1 MNLKSLKI
9 VADENI
15 PAAELLF
22 SGFGEVVRR
31 PGRQLSA
38 TDVADADLLL
48 VRSITPVNEALLAG
62 SKVRFVGT
70 ATIGTDHIDQRYLQE
85 KGISFAS
92 APGCNADAVTE
103 YVLSVLSLLAGE
115 QGFKLQDKTL
125 GIIGVGNV
133 GGRLQ
138 ARLEQIGVK
147 LLLNDPPRQQSEGG
161 EFCELHNL
169 LQQADIICMHTPL
182 VKGGDHP
189 SLHLLNKSNLSLIK
203 QGAILLNA
211 GRGPV
216 IDNQDLLEWHR
227 QREDVTLVL
236 DVWEHEPR
244 VDAALAERVRIGTP
258 HIAGYSLDGK
268 IRGTYMLYHAFCAAN
283 GIEPQLTLG
292 ECLPQDNAPELE
304 LSGCVDPAKAIHQVY
319 DPRQDDARFRDSL
332 LDQAEQPKQFDLLRK
347 HYPVRREFAAVK
359 LKGVTPGS
367 GVAAQLTAL
376 GFNTD

>member
-1 MNLKSLKI
+1 MKLKSLKI

-15 PAAELLF
+15 PAAEQLF
-22 SGFGEVVRR
+22 SGFGEVVRH

-38 TDVADADLLL
+38 ADVADADLLL
-48 VRSITPVNEALLAG
+48 VRSITPVNEALLSE

-70 ATIGTDHIDQRYLQE
+70 ATIGTDHIDQTYLKE
-85 KGISFAS
+85 KGINFAS

-103 YVLSVLSLLAGE
+103 YVLSVLSLLASE
-115 QGFKLQDKTL
+115 QGFSLRDKTL

-138 ARLEQIGVK
+138 ARLERIGVK
-147 LLLNDPPRQQSEGG
+147 LLLNDPPRQQREGG
-161 EFCELHNL
+161 DFCELHSL

-182 VKGGDHP
+182 VKDGDHP
-189 SLHLLNKSNLSLIK
+189 SLHLLNEHNLSLIK

-216 IDNQDLLEWHR
+216 IDNQALLAWHP
-227 QREDVTLVL
+227 QRDDVTLVL
-236 DVWEHEPR
+236 DVWEREPA

-268 IRGTYMLYHAFCAAN
+268 IRGTFMLYQAFCAAN
-283 GIEPQLTLG
+283 GIEPQLTL
-292 ECLPQDNAPELE
+292 EQCLPQDNTPELE
-304 LSGCVDPAKAIHQVY
+304 LSGCVDPTIAIHQVY
-319 DPRQDDARFRDSL
+319 DPRQDDARFRASL
-332 LDQAEQPKQFDLLRK
+332 IDTEQQPLQFDLLRK

-359 LKGVTPGS
+359 LKGVAPGS
-367 GVAAQLTAL
+367 EIAEQLTAL
-376 GFNTD
+376 GFNAD